1 MQATKEQGMEAL
13 KILTD
18 IELVELYAQGNS
30 EAFDALLYR
39 HKNKVFAYIYFTV
52 RNKELAED
60 IFQETFVRVIT
71 MLRQGRYAETG
82 KFTAWVNRIAHN
94 LIIDHFRQERS
105 ENTVSNDECSDFD
118 LLNNSKLCDGT
129 VEDYIIQ
136 EQIYGDVRN
145 LVNIL
150 PEEQQTVVQMRYYE
164 GLSFKE
170 IADKTNVSINTA
182 LGRMRYALLNMRRIA
197 DEKGMVLSM

>member
-1 MQATKEQGMEAL
+1 METL
-13 KILTD
+13 KMLTD
-18 IELVELYAQGNS
+18 NELVDLYAQGNN
-30 EAFDALLYR
+30 EAFDVLLFR

-52 RNKELAED
+52 RNKDLAED

-71 MLRQGRYAETG
+71 TLRQGRYADTG

-94 LIIDHFRQERS
+94 LIIDHFRHERN
-105 ENTVSNDECSDFD
+105 ENTVSNDDCEDFD

-129 VEDYIIQ
+129 VEDSIVQ
-136 EQIYGDVRN
+136 EQIYDDVRN
-145 LVNIL
+145 LISVL
-150 PEEQQTVVQMRYYE
+150 PEEQQEVVQMRYYE

-197 DEKGMVLSM
+197 DEKGMVLSL

>member
-1 MQATKEQGMEAL
+1 MEAL

-18 IELVELYAQGNS
+18 TDLVNLYAQGNN
-30 EAFDALLYR
+30 EAFDVLLSR

-52 RNKELAED
+52 RNKDLAED

-71 MLRQGRYAETG
+71 TLKQGRYSESG
-82 KFTAWVNRIAHN
+82 KFTAWVSRIAHN

-105 ENTVSNDECSDFD
+105 ENTISNDDCTELD

-129 VEDYIIQ
+129 VEDSIVQ

-145 LVNIL
+145 LVNVL
-150 PEEQQTVVQMRYYE
+150 PEEQQVVVRMRYYE

-170 IADKTNVSINTA
+170 IADKTDVSINTA

-197 DEKGMVLSM
+197 DEKGIVLSL